1 MLGLLRFPNFTES
14 FITFLR
20 LANLAHLRIKTLE
33 LFALPVR
40 WNFDR
45 ALLRHERDLTVSI
58 FVRGAVEYR
67 SDPITHSHVVSSP
80 ARIEQNAIAIFRGA
94 IRKRDQKQ
102 FAISLQQL
110 VDLSFHRDAA
120 FKFQLRLFA
129 FFEIGLLSN
138 AARRT

>member
-1 MLGLLRFPNFTES
+1 MFGLLCFPNFPETL
-14 FITFLR
+14 ITFFAF
-20 LANLAHLRIKTLE
+20 ANLAHLRIKTLE

-45 ALLRHERDLTVSI
+45 ALLRHERDLIVSI

-80 ARIEQNAIAIFRGA
+80 ARIEQNAIPIFRGA

-102 FAISLQQL
+102 FAISL
-110 VDLSFHRDAA
+110 
-120 FKFQLRLFA
+120 
-129 FFEIGLLSN
+129 E
-138 AARRT
+138 